1 MDAGPSHAELACEP
15 AAAPRGIARW
25 IPALHWLRQTTP
37 SILRADLIAGVTL
50 AAYLIPAAIG
60 DASLAHLSPEA
71 GLYACLCAGAVFWLF
86 CGSRRTAIS
95 VTSAISLLIGASLG
109 PLADGDASR
118 YGTLAA
124 CTAIMVGLLFIIA
137 WAARAGMVVNFISE
151 TVLIGFKCGVA
162 LYLASSQ
169 LPKLFG
175 FAGAHGGGF
184 WSRSAHFISHL
195 GETNSWAL
203 LVGGAALGVLVLGKV
218 ALKNK
223 PVAIVVL
230 VGGILA
236 ATWFNLEARGVKML
250 GDVPQGLPRVGLPA
264 VSWNDAD
271 ELFSLALAC
280 FMLGAVETAAIG
292 RMFAAKSGVRFE
304 PNQEF
309 LALGAANLAAGL
321 GQGLPVSGGMSQSLV
336 NDSANARTPLSG
348 LIAAGLVLVVALY
361 LSGLLRNLPQ
371 PVLAAIVL
379 MAVAGLF
386 KVSALK
392 HLWRTD
398 RAEFLIAVAALMGV
412 LGSGLLRGVM
422 VGAVLSLLRLIYL
435 ASHPTVAVLGRI
447 PGTRRFS
454 DVARHADNQT
464 VPGMLI
470 CRPEGS
476 LVYFNADHVLQA
488 ILNAYHA
495 SSPRP
500 REIVC
505 DLSASPRVD
514 LAACEMLRTLATEFQ
529 RDGAKLRLVE
539 THAAVRDALRQEG
552 LAAEVGDVN
561 RHTTVAE
568 TVDAFTGGQAA
579 HGSTRQQPPD
589 RP

>member
-1 MDAGPSHAELACEP
+1 MDAGPSHAGQTREP
-15 AAAPRGIARW
+15 AAPPRGIARW
-25 IPALHWLRQTTP
+25 IPALHWLKQTTP
-37 SILRADLIAGVTL
+37 SILRADLVAGVTL

-86 CGSRRTAIS
+86 CGSRRTSIT
-95 VTSAISLLIGASLG
+95 VTSAISLLIGSSLG
-109 PLADGDASR
+109 TLADGDASR
-118 YGTLAA
+118 YGALAA
-124 CTAIMVGLLFIIA
+124 CTAILVGLLFVIA

-184 WSRSAHFISHL
+184 WSRSGHFVSHL

-203 LVGGAALGVLVLGKV
+203 LVGGAALGVLVLGKI

-250 GDVPQGLPRVGLPA
+250 GDVPQGLPRIGLPA

-271 ELFSLALAC
+271 ELSSLALAC
-280 FMLGAVETAAIG
+280 FMLAAVESAAIG
-292 RMFAAKSGVRFE
+292 RMFAAKSGVRFD

-336 NDSANARTPLSG
+336 NDNANARTPASG
-348 LIAAGLVLVVALY
+348 LVAAGLILVVALF
-361 LSGLLRNLPQ
+361 LSGLLKNLPQ

-386 KVSALK
+386 KISALK

-398 RAEFLIAVAALMGV
+398 RAEFFIAIAALMGV
-412 LGSGLLRGVM
+412 LGSGLLRGVL

-447 PGTRRFS
+447 PGTHRFS
-454 DVARHADNQT
+454 DISRHPDNQT
-464 VPGMLI
+464 VPGVLV

-476 LVYFNADHVLQA
+476 LVYFNTDHVLQA
-488 ILNAYHA
+488 ILNAYHDA
-495 SSPRP
+495 TPAPRLV
-500 REIVC
+500 VC
-505 DLSASPRVD
+505 DLSATPRVD
-514 LAACEMLRTLATEFQ
+514 LAACEMLRTLATEI
-529 RDGAKLRLVE
+529 RADGTTLWLVE
-539 THAAVRDALRQEG
+539 TRATVRDALRQEG

-568 TVDAFTGGQAA
+568 TVDAFTNGQAA
-579 HGSTRQQPPD
+579 IGGGSTAKP
-589 RP
+589 